1 MHTPFD
7 LELFIAIADTGSL
20 TEAARVCGVTR
31 ATVTRRLDALEES
44 LGVPLLNRSTRQLSL
59 TEAGIMY
66 SSSCREVMA
75 RLRQAETQVREL
87 DGQPRGRLRI
97 AMPIVHLDS
106 IVGPLVAGFSE
117 AYPDVDVQITFSS
130 VYADPLADGCD
141 VALHIGFDTNPT
153 LRARYLLREQFGLY
167 ASPTYLERKGMPQH
181 PADLAQHDC
190 IVALRDGARE
200 NWPLRSGGTFAVEEP
215 RILANSMSLM
225 RIGTLKGVGIA
236 LMARSVVREDLASGA
251 LEPVLEREVGTEQPV
266 NLLYPESA
274 RSSPRVRCF
283 LDFTSAWVTRH
294 LA

>member
-7 LELFIAIADTGSL
+7 LEVFIAIADTGSL

-44 LGVPLLNRSTRQLSL
+44 LGVTLLNRSTRQLSL
-59 TEAGIMY
+59 TEAGTMY
-66 SSSCREVMA
+66 CASCRDAMT
-75 RLRQAETQVREL
+75 RLRRAETEVREL
-87 DGQPRGRLRI
+87 DGRPRGKLRI

-117 AYPDVDVQITFSS
+117 AFPEVDVQITFSS

-167 ASPTYLERKGMPQH
+167 AAPTYVARRGLPDH
-181 PADLAQHDC
+181 PADLARHDC

-200 NWPLRSGGTFAVEEP
+200 CWPLRTGGTFTIEEP
-215 RILANSMSLM
+215 RLCANSMSLM
-225 RIGTLKGVGIA
+225 RIGALRGVGIA

-251 LEPVLEREVGTEQPV
+251 LVPVLEKHVGTEQPV

-283 LDFTSAWVTRH
+283 LDFTSEWVTRH
-294 LA
+294 LS